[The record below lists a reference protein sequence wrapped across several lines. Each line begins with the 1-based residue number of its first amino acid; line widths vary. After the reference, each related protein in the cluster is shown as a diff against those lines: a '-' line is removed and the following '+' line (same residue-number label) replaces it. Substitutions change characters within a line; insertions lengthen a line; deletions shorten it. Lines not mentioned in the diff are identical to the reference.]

1 MSSLDLSSLRVALAH
16 HWLVGMRGGERVLEH
31 MCRMF
36 PGAPIHTLVT
46 RAEKISRRLQSHPIY
61 TSWLQRI
68 PGGPIHYK
76 KLLPLFPSAVSS
88 LRIDSDYDLILS
100 SDASLIKG
108 VSCPPEA
115 IHVCYCHSPPRYLW
129 DMLEEYRNSS
139 EIGGSAGRAFFNSIV
154 PRVRE
159 FDLRASQKVTHFIAN
174 SHFVRR
180 RIEKFYG
187 RKATV
192 INPPVDVEDFPFSD
206 GPPEDYHLVV
216 SQLVP
221 YKKVELAVAAFTK
234 LKKNLVVIGEGS
246 ERQRLQQMAGPTV
259 RFLGHQPAKV
269 VREHYQRCRSLVFPG
284 IEDFGITPLEA
295 QACGRPV
302 IAFRK
307 GGALET
313 VLDNI
318 TGVFFDDPTVDS
330 LAAAVEKLEKTPI
343 DPYKCRRNAMRFN
356 PDRFRRQ
363 LASFLSK
370 VASKGMPMLEPVLT

>member
-1 MSSLDLSSLRVALAH
+1 M
-16 HWLVGMRGGERVLEH
+16 W
-31 MCRMF
+31 
-36 PGAPIHTLVT
+36 
-46 RAEKISRRLQSHPIY
+46 KISL
-61 TSWLQRI
+61 
-68 PGGPIHYK
+68 
-76 KLLPLFPSAVSS
+76 
-88 LRIDSDYDLILS
+88 
-100 SDASLIKG
+100 
-108 VSCPPEA
+108 
-115 IHVCYCHSPPRYLW
+115 
-129 DMLEEYRNSS
+129 
-139 EIGGSAGRAFFNSIV
+139 
-154 PRVRE
+154 
-159 FDLRASQKVTHFIAN
+159 
-174 SHFVRR
+174 
-180 RIEKFYG
+180 
-187 RKATV
+187 
-192 INPPVDVEDFPFSD
+192 FSD
-206 GPPEDYHLVV
+206 EPPEDYHLVV

-246 ERQRLQQMAGPTV
+246 ERARLQQMAGSTV

-313 VLDNI
+313 VLDKI
-318 TGVFFDDPTVDS
+318 TGVFFDVPTVDS

-343 DPYKCRRNAMRFN
+343 DPYRCRRNAMRFN

-370 VASKGMPMLEPVLT
+370 VSSKGTPMLEPVLN